1 MIALAAASVALAMGL
16 ALAPQNAVSSDAV
29 RDSVRPPI
37 KFVDLTYPPEA
48 LTAGVRGFVV
58 LELVLDDQ
66 GRVTSTGF

>member
-29 RDSVRPPI
+29 RDSVRPQI